1 MKIKVLVIVIVVLAT
16 LGAVVVSR
24 NIRSGIVTQPQLTQ
38 QAIQKTFPPQTD
50 GQGEVSVEVT
60 PKILEVG
67 KEVTFQV
74 TFTTHSVEL
83 DKDLVKVSKLTDDQ
97 GNEYLPVSWSG
108 GTGGHH
114 LSGELIFPK
123 ITENA
128 KSAELQV
135 SGFGGAER
143 VFKWEL

>member
-1 MKIKVLVIVIVVLAT
+1 
-16 LGAVVVSR
+16 
-24 NIRSGIVTQPQLTQ
+24 
-38 QAIQKTFPPQTD
+38 
-50 GQGEVSVEVT
+50 
-60 PKILEVG
+60 
-67 KEVTFQV
+67 
-74 TFTTHSVEL
+74 
-83 DKDLVKVSKLTDDQ
+83 
-97 GNEYLPVSWSG
+97 WSG